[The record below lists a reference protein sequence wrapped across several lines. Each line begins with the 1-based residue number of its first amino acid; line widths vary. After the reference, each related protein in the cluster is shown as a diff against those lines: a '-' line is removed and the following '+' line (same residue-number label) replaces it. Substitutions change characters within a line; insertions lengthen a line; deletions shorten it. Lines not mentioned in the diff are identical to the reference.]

1 METISQLQSPA
12 VNVIVS
18 AVLASTGII
27 LLLTFF
33 A

>member
-18 AVLASTGII
+18 TVLASTGII